1 MGEAGAAPGGG
12 KYDGMAMVHPQ
23 QTRAYSHEPPSG
35 AYVALTVALWP
46 PCACLMR

>member
-1 MGEAGAAPGGG
+1 MGEAGVAPGGG

-23 QTRAYSHEPPSG
+23 QTRAYSHEPPSDE
-35 AYVALTVALWP
+35 YVALWP